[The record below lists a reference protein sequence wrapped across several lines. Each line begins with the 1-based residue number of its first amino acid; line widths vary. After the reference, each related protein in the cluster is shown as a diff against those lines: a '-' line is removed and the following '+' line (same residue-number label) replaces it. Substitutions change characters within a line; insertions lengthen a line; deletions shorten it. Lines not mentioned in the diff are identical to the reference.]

1 MSKSTNY
8 EIKTTLAIDGEKA
21 FKAAMDDANRSMR
34 VMNADL
40 KAMAAEYDYTDDKQ
54 RFFAQR
60 AELVNEKLKQQD
72 AIVEAL
78 NRAVKE
84 SGEKYGDAS
93 AKTDQYRIRLSDATA
108 KMFELR
114 KESEKAQQ
122 ELEELG
128 RDSARIGRNIEN
140 GIGDAAEDTADKLDS
155 MFGKIAKDVN
165 ALKSSVAFQTTM
177 DVGEFVMNGIQSV
190 VGFVQENEEYN
201 RQIAITKYNIEKYG
215 HNWDEAL
222 NLIIDAAAITANR
235 EGAFEAISN
244 LASSGVQEQGLME
257 AAVDALLGVFI
268 TTGGALSFES
278 LAEDFRASVVS
289 RKPTGTYA
297 EVLEE
302 ILQGVVIEDVEK
314 ALAEAESVD
323 DAFQVALA
331 YLTEGGFQT
340 TTKSFEEQNQEFL
353 EAQRKQEELAGAWA
367 ELALELQPVV
377 TDLTSALTVAV
388 TTVTD
393 WVDWAAD
400 VADKYGDTIASLID
414 MTLEKTIPGYNVAT
428 STAKGIGSLF
438 SGKAQINYDLF
449 NQAYEEYFGKQSP
462 LQSFFEW
469 LIPSAGAETLPTT
482 DLQDY
487 GFKAM
492 QEVANGATSA
502 AEGDSAIYAAVQTI
516 LAEADTQALMDQAK
530 TAGTNLMVSYGN
542 GIAAGMDVPLNN
554 VANMVNQINA
564 MLSQISMPAFGLG
577 WSGITGGNV
586 YLYNQQR
593 NAAKVV
599 STNIGRGAQTKML
612 MK

>member
-1 MSKSTNY
+1 MPKSTNY

-21 FKAAMDDANRSMR
+21 FKAAMDDANRAMR
-34 VMNADL
+34 VHNADL

-72 AIVEAL
+72 AIVDAL

-84 SGEKYGDAS
+84 SGALYGDAS
-93 AKTDQYRIRLSDATA
+93 AKTDQYRIRLSNATA

-302 ILQGVVIEDVEK
+302 ILQGVVLEDVEK
-314 ALAEAESVD
+314 ALAEVESVD
-323 DAFQVALA
+323 EAFHLALS

-353 EAQRKQEELAGAWA
+353 DTQRKQEELAAKWAVLANDLSVVVAATVDGTITIVDGITSILDKMKEVAGKEEFANKYPEFSNALESGELDSFGGAWDY
-367 ELALELQPVV
+367 VI
-377 TDLTSALTVAV
+377 
-388 TTVTD
+388 
-393 WVDWAAD
+393 
-400 VADKYGDTIASLID
+400 K
-414 MTLEKTIPGYNVAT
+414 N
-428 STAKGIGSLF
+428 LF
-438 SGKAQINYDLF
+438 
-449 NQAYEEYFGKQSP
+449 
-462 LQSFFEW
+462 
-469 LIPSAGAETLPTT
+469 PSAGAETLPTT
-482 DLQDY
+482 DMQDY
-487 GFKAM
+487 GFRAV
-492 QEVANGATSA
+492 QEMANGAMSA
-502 AEGDSAIYAAVQTI
+502 AEGDSAMYAAVQTI

-530 TAGTNLMVSYGN
+530 TAGTNLMVAYGN

-554 VANMVNQINA
+554 VRSLVNQINA
-564 MLSQISMPAFGLG
+564 MLAQIATPAFSYGY
-577 WSGITGGNV
+577 SGISGGNA
-586 YLYNQQR
+586 YLYSARKSFAN
-593 NAAKVV
+593 NV
-599 STNIGRGAQTKML
+599 STMIGRGVQNTIQK
-612 MK
+612 K

>member
-78 NRAVKE
+78 GRAVKE

-140 GIGDAAEDTADKLDS
+140 GIGDAAEDTADKLDR
-155 MFGKIAKDVN
+155 MFEKVEKDVE
-165 ALKSSVAFQTTM
+165 ALKSNTEISAFVDLAGFIQGAATSLDDFAESSREYRRSMSFLEQNARTYGLDFSEVKELFFEMASVTG
-177 DVGEFVMNGIQSV
+177 DVDSSV
-190 VGFVQENEEYN
+190 
-201 RQIAITKYNIEKYG
+201 
-215 HNWDEAL
+215 EAL
-222 NLIIDAAAITANR
+222 
-235 EGAFEAISN
+235 SN
-244 LASSGVQEQGLME
+244 LMAAGFDAEELI
-257 AAVDALLGVFI
+257 AAVDLLGGAVVRFPD
-268 TTGGALSFES
+268 TLKFENLADGLQETLATGSAAG
-278 LAEDFRASVVS
+278 
-289 RKPTGTYA
+289 KYA
-297 EVLEE
+297 ELLERM
-302 ILQGVVIEDVEK
+302 GVNLDDFNK
-314 ALAEAESVD
+314 ALEDAKTAEED
-323 DAFQVALA
+323 QQIALA
-331 YLTEGGFQT
+331 YLTENGLATTYQSYKDTNDELLKAEEATIRLKDAMSGFGEIVDTVTAPAKLKLADFLIGLTDWIDNTAMKLNPEWHKQQL
-340 TTKSFEEQNQEFL
+340 QNYNPNFADAL
-353 EAQRKQEELAGAWA
+353 EAGELDSFGGAWDY
-367 ELALELQPVV
+367 VI
-377 TDLTSALTVAV
+377 
-388 TTVTD
+388 
-393 WVDWAAD
+393 
-400 VADKYGDTIASLID
+400 K
-414 MTLEKTIPGYNVAT
+414 N
-428 STAKGIGSLF
+428 LF
-438 SGKAQINYDLF
+438 
-449 NQAYEEYFGKQSP
+449 
-462 LQSFFEW
+462 
-469 LIPSAGAETLPTT
+469 PSAEAETLPTT
-482 DLQDY
+482 ELQGY